1 MADKNNNVEEVLDQ
15 TNNNSGEN
23 NNSTGNNVDNNSND
37 NSTGNGTSGNSSNN
51 NSGEKTFTQSQV
63 NSMMSREKKQGRDAA
78 YRELGINPKDKNMIG
93 LIKSFMDSQKTE
105 EQKAEELKSE
115 NDAKVAEAERRAI
128 IAEAKAEAMLL
139 GVNKEYIDDVIA
151 LAMTKLTDD
160 TDIKSVLEDLK
171 KKYSV
176 WFSDTDTSNSSNNE
190 NNVGQRGTGSSVRSD
205 NSSSKGKENNLG
217 QRLAAKRK
225 STSSKSSFWN

>member
-23 NNSTGNNVDNNSND
+23 NNSTDNNVDNNSND

-51 NSGEKTFTQSQV
+51 SSSEKTFTQTQV

-105 EQKAEELKSE
+105 EQKQKSLKVRMMLKLQKLKEEL
-115 NDAKVAEAERRAI
+115 
-128 IAEAKAEAMLL
+128 LL
-139 GVNKEYIDDVIA
+139 QKQ
-151 LAMTKLTDD
+151 K
-160 TDIKSVLEDLK
+160 
-171 KKYSV
+171 
-176 WFSDTDTSNSSNNE
+176 
-190 NNVGQRGTGSSVRSD
+190 
-205 NSSSKGKENNLG
+205 
-217 QRLAAKRK
+217 QRLCY
-225 STSSKSSFWN
+225 